1 MSALEDFD
9 PDEAKEK
16 DWYRNNWEDDMGV
29 RDTSKLAYEEVSPR
43 LGDKQKVVLNTIAK
57 AKRPVNNQEIAIH
70 LALPINTITPR
81 TNELLSLD
89 KVELAFKAIYPAT
102 GRKVC
107 YWKVKE

>member
-1 MSALEDFD
+1 MS
-9 PDEAKEK
+9 
-16 DWYRNNWEDDMGV
+16 V
-29 RDTSKLAYEEVSPR
+29 RDTSRLAYDEIAPKI
-43 LGDKQKVVLNTIAK
+43 GKKQALILQTIAK

-89 KVELAFKAIYPAT
+89 KVELAYKAVYPAT
-102 GRKVC
+102 KRKVC